1 MCLHP
6 INNKN
11 KFLAILFF
19 SFSFHSDVLQN
30 TEENIC
36 CYFYFI
42 ATLIVNPYDLY
53 LNLLSNILFVSTIYI
68 QEFKGYIIWLLNGLK
83 PCYQIITSLANTKLW
98 KEFCVLMSHGH
109 DPILT
114 FSRHVPVFLPKR
126 QNLNKCH
133 TLFEIPKN
141 KIKKTYAS
149 LICKNPLSRGLIK
162 VERNNWCESE
172 LILLLHP
179 SIRLVIITHVS
190 LCQAARGPVINIS
203 WQHTHT

>member
-141 KIKKTYAS
+141 KIKNVCITDLQEPTKQRFNKSGEEQLVWVWTDSPVTSLDKTGNYNS
-149 LICKNPLSRGLIK
+149 
-162 VERNNWCESE
+162 CES
-172 LILLLHP
+172 LSSSP
-179 SIRLVIITHVS
+179 RA
-190 LCQAARGPVINIS
+190 CY
-203 WQHTHT
+203 